1 VAIYTLPKLEYGYK
15 DLEPHLS
22 AEILELHHSKHHAAY
37 VDGANSTLDNLAE
50 ARESGDFA
58 ALNKLQKDLAFHLS
72 GHVLHSLLWKNMS
85 PNGGGEPGGKLA
97 AEIKDAFSSFDAMK
111 KQLSAAA
118 MGIQGSGWA
127 SLAWDPLSGSLI
139 VQQVYDHQG
148 NVGSATVPLLVLD
161 MWEHAFYL
169 QYRNEKA
176 RWVDAFW
183 NLVNWDDV
191 ENRLKAVRKTELA
204 LD

>member
-1 VAIYTLPKLEYGYK
+1 MTIYTLPKLDYGYK

-37 VDGANSTLDNLAE
+37 VDGANSTLNNLVE
-50 ARESGDFA
+50 ARESGDYA

-72 GHVLHSLLWKNMS
+72 GHVLHSMLWKNMG
-85 PNGGGEPGGKLA
+85 PNGGGEPGGKLGS
-97 AEIKDAFSSFDAMK
+97 EIKEAFSSFDAMK
-111 KQLSAAA
+111 SQMSAAA

-127 SLAWDPLSGSLI
+127 SLAWDSLSGSLI
-139 VQQVYDHQG
+139 VQQVYDHQA
-148 NVGSATVPLLVLD
+148 NAGSATIPLLVLD

-176 RWVDAFW
+176 KWVDAFW

-191 ENRLKAVRKTELA
+191 ANRLKAVRKTNLA